1 MRLLPALRTAL
12 VFTAVGFGATLTI
25 APSTTYDCQN
35 GESAVVISWSGASGP
50 VQVHVMQPSG
60 PAVTGV
66 RDPSGSVTTGNW
78 VSDGL
83 QFFLVDQSGIVE
95 ATATAHVSCGGT
107 AQTLDQGLTGGSYF
121 PLQVGNTWVYRYN
134 NRVVTASYLIWTIT
148 GTEVINGMTYYDM
161 SSGGNIVGRYRGDD
175 TGVIHTLT
183 AAGDQVYLDPTAS
196 AAQAT
201 TYSGPL
207 GTFSGALGLT
217 SYPNSLEMDQSI
229 FVRGI
234 GLANLQAQML
244 SGSSGGFL
252 DSMDLVEVRLNGVR
266 LSVPTASVSLGIE
279 STDLDLTDQTAPNC
293 PLPCYYVACGL
304 GGPQPDPP
312 GTYRPCVEIRLETTA
327 LPIANTVLVQFLDAT
342 GTAVYST
349 AVLSATSG
357 NSFNYIRV
365 PLYTVPASTTPS
377 SAFTL
382 LPTGNYQLVGQAIA
396 SGTPIASS
404 SINVRLR

>member
-1 MRLLPALRTAL
+1 M
-12 VFTAVGFGATLTI
+12 VSTAVASAATLTI
-25 APSTTYDCQN
+25 APSANYDCQN
-35 GESAVVISWSGASGP
+35 GESTAVIAWSGASGP
-50 VQVHVMQPSG
+50 VQVHVLQPTG
-60 PAVTGV
+60 PAMTGV

-107 AQTLDQGLTGGSYF
+107 AQTLDRGLTGGSYF
-121 PLQVGNTWVYRYN
+121 PLQVGNTWVYRVN
-134 NRVVTASYLIWTIT
+134 NRNVTASYLIFTIG
-148 GTEVINGMTYYDM
+148 GTEVVNGMTYYDM
-161 SSGGNIVGRYRGDD
+161 SSGGVIVGRYRGDD
-175 TGVIHTLT
+175 TGVIHALT
-183 AAGDQVYLDPTAS
+183 ASGDQVYLDPTAS
-196 AAQAT
+196 SAQAT
-201 TYSGPL
+201 AYSGPL
-207 GTFSGALGLT
+207 GTFSDALGLT
-217 SYPNSLEMDQSI
+217 SNPSSLEMDQSI

-234 GLANLQAQML
+234 GLANLQAQEL
-244 SGSSGGFL
+244 AGSSGGFL

-266 LSVPTASVSLGIE
+266 LSVPAASLNLAIE

-327 LPIANTVLVQFLDAT
+327 LQTANTVQVQFLDAT

-349 AVLSATSG
+349 AVLGAASG

-382 LPTGNYQLVGQAIA
+382 LSAGNYQLVGQALA
-396 SGTPIASS
+396 SGAVIASS